1 MSHLLENLVKV
12 LYVYCTDF
20 IIHLTHIFSLS
31 YYEVNFI
38 IFCLLYPMIFV
49 GSIAFYGVQKWRLY
63 TLEKQQ

>member
-1 MSHLLENLVKV
+1 MNHLFEEIVKV

-38 IFCLLYPMIFV
+38 IFCVFYPLIFV
-49 GSIAFYGVQKWRLY
+49 GSIALYAVQKWRLY
-63 TLEKQQ
+63 KLEKQP